1 MRRRAHVL
9 APARAA
15 GFTLVELV
23 VALSMVTVM
32 TVLLFSGLRLG
43 ARVWDTV
50 EQRTDTRHER
60 HRRARGSMREREQAR
75 PRTGAPRDGEKRL
88 AGLEPVLVRY
98 DPAVGQVSSP
108 RLDVPGFGAPGI
120 PLNERGTAY
129 HRR

>member
-32 TVLLFSGLRLG
+32 MVLLFGGLRLG

-50 EQRTDTRHER
+50 EQRTGTLHER
-60 HRRARGSMREREQAR
+60 QMIARFIMRELEQAR
-75 PRTGAPRDGEKRL
+75 PLTFAPRDGDKRL
-88 AGLEPVLVRY
+88 AFVGKADAARCTSWRRCPRR
-98 DPAVGQVSSP
+98 PAAAGCTGSGSRSSAP
-108 RLDVPGFGAPGI
+108 RTRGAWC
-120 PLNERGTAY
+120 
-129 HRR
+129 